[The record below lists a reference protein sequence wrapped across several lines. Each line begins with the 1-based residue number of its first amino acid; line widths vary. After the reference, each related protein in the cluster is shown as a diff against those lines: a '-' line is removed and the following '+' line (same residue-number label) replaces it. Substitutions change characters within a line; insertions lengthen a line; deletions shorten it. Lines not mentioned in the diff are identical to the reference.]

1 MINFVRSLLRWTS
14 FTNNRTVLGRP
25 VSVDIREATYVQDSK
40 TRLNALYHLYNR
52 FRGTPHEQKLKL
64 VYEKTKNIH
73 AYLVA
78 RKKVHELELFHIRH
92 TEHFINTFTV
102 ILDAHQRQQDS
113 PLAAAGAPGPS
124 GYGAPAAARPWAQ
137 ANPPQPVNPMNGGEP
152 LLPPATGRTQIPRLS
167 TPEIRINATARIRYY
182 VKEASPEG
190 LLTREIGLNS
200 PAAETAAFLA
210 DVMARFGIGQISYLG
225 NALVNIPD
233 SSGANPTG
241 MVPVIRWQ
249 GAPYALHL
257 SQNRLYPVLLPP
269 DSR

>member
-113 PLAAAGAPGPS
+113 PLAAVGAPGRQP
-124 GYGAPAAARPWAQ
+124 PAAMA
-137 ANPPQPVNPMNGGEP
+137 PPQQPGPG
-152 LLPPATGRTQIPRLS
+152 PRQ
-167 TPEIRINATARIRYY
+167 
-182 VKEASPEG
+182 
-190 LLTREIGLNS
+190 TR
-200 PAAETAAFLA
+200 
-210 DVMARFGIGQISYLG
+210 R
-225 NALVNIPD
+225 
-233 SSGANPTG
+233 
-241 MVPVIRWQ
+241 
-249 GAPYALHL
+249 
-257 SQNRLYPVLLPP
+257 
-269 DSR
+269 SR